1 MVWDPLH
8 DLIGFGDRDIERH
21 ANRGGWVPPV
31 DIYETPD
38 HYVLV
43 AELPGFGPADFTV
56 NATPGSVTLSGIRPP
71 LDVEAPQYLRI
82 ERGQGD
88 FSRTFSFPEAI
99 SVPGVEADLH
109 EGLLTV
115 TVPKSAFVAPQRI
128 DIR

>member
-8 DLIGFGDRDIERH
+8 DLIGFGDREIERH
-21 ANRGGWVPPV
+21 TNRGGWAPPV
-31 DIYETPD
+31 DIYETAD

-43 AELPGFGPADFTV
+43 AELPGFGSTDFAV
-56 NATPGSVTLSGIRPP
+56 SATPGSVTLSGSRPP
-71 LDVEAPQYLRI
+71 LDVESPQYLRI

-99 SVPGVEADLH
+99 SVPGIRADLD

-115 TVPKSAFVAPQRI
+115 TVPKAACVGPQRI

>member
-1 MVWDPLH
+1 MVWDPIH
-8 DLIGFGDRDIERH
+8 DLIGYGDRDIERH
-21 ANRGGWVPPV
+21 ANRGWVPPV
-31 DIYETPD
+31 DIYETAD

-43 AELPGFGPADFTV
+43 AELPGFGPTDFTV
-56 NATPGSVTLSGIRPP
+56 SATAGSVTLSGSRPP
-71 LDVEAPQYLRI
+71 LDVGAPQFLRI

-99 SVPGVEADLH
+99 SMPGIEADLR

-115 TVPKSAFVAPQRI
+115 IVPKAAFVAPQRI